1 MKDIIERHLKLG
13 WICNSDH
20 FVLTQ
25 AKDQPTLLF
34 FTHANLFDLRQF
46 FDQCNFLDPR
56 QNFMEPH
63 NPCNPRESFTFANHE
78 PTHLRNPCQPRCLV
92 DSYVYNLMR
101 KFEDWF
107 FAVSGLIIYYQR
119 FQLYTFFI
127 SFWVSIIITF
137 YSIYETG

>member
-46 FDQCNFLDPR
+46 LTNATFLTHAKILWNHTTLPIHAKVL
-56 QNFMEPH
+56 PLPTK
-63 NPCNPRESFTFANHE
+63 NPPTYATHANH
-78 PTHLRNPCQPRCLV
+78 
-92 DSYVYNLMR
+92 
-101 KFEDWF
+101 
-107 FAVSGLIIYYQR
+107 AV
-119 FQLYTFFI
+119 
-127 SFWVSIIITF
+127 
-137 YSIYETG
+137 